1 MTGRKKN
8 VKCIVPQCPAD
19 VLDLIHAC
27 LNKGANLLL
36 PHLETR
42 LGQLAT
48 LLQAKELNNGQE
60 LNLKLLLQSLDDP
73 AVVAELLASP
83 TKESPAKD
91 EVEVKVFAVLKTLIV
106 RTFRHFVSYNMASQL
121 FEIVMSSL

>member
-1 MTGRKKN
+1 MGSATDSGRKKN
-8 VKCIVPQCPAD
+8 VNCIVPQCPSD

-36 PHLETR
+36 PDLETR

-83 TKESPAKD
+83 AQECPAKD
-91 EVEVKVFAVLKTLIV
+91 ELEVKAFAVLKTLIV
-106 RTFRHFVSYNMASQL
+106 RTFRHFVS
-121 FEIVMSSL
+121 